1 MVFDIR
7 PYAAGLKFYK
17 LGMIDGNIK
26 DNLTA

>member
-7 PYAAGLKFYK
+7 PLPAGLKIYK
-17 LGMIDGNIK
+17 LGIITGKIK